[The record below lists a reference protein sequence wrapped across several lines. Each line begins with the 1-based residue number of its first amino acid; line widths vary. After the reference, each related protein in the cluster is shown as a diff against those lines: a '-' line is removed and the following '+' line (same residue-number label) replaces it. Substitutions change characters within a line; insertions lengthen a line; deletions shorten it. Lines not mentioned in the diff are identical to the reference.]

1 MVQHRCTEI
10 IKRSIQMKMMTYV
23 VGAMCVVASLQAY
36 AAEPVKPAHQHAA
49 SVCKHVQD
57 TAEATLQARKGGHN
71 DRAGDKAKLGNKS
84 NDPMFTYAIDVAYD
98 SDVNKTS
105 IGKEAYDYCM
115 LHKAG
120 A

>member
-1 MVQHRCTEI
+1 
-10 IKRSIQMKMMTYV
+10 MKMMTYV
-23 VGAMCVVASLQAY
+23 VGTICAVASLQAY
-36 AAEPVKPAHQHAA
+36 AAEPVKPAHQNAA
-49 SVCKHVQD
+49 SVCKRVQE

-71 DRAGDKAKLGNKS
+71 DRAADKAKLGNKS
-84 NDPMFTYAIDVAYD
+84 NDPMYMYAIDVAYD
-98 SDVNKTS
+98 SDLNKTG

>member
-1 MVQHRCTEI
+1 
-10 IKRSIQMKMMTYV
+10 MKMMTYV
-23 VGAMCVVASLQAY
+23 AGAICAVASLQAY
-36 AAEPVKPAHQHAA
+36 AAEPVKPAHKHAA
-49 SVCKHVQD
+49 SVCTQVQD
-57 TAEATLQARKGGHN
+57 MAEATLQARKGGHN
-71 DRAGDKAKLGNKS
+71 DRAGDKAKLGSKR

-98 SDVNKTS
+98 SDINKTG

>member
-1 MVQHRCTEI
+1 
-10 IKRSIQMKMMTYV
+10 MKTMTYV
-23 VGAMCVVASLQAY
+23 AAAIGAVASLHVY

-49 SVCKHVQD
+49 SVCKRVQE
-57 TAEATLQARKGGHN
+57 TAEATWQARRSGHN
-71 DRAGDKAKLGNKS
+71 DRAGDKAKLGSKS
-84 NDPMFTYAIDVAYD
+84 NEPMFTYAIDVAYD
-98 SDVNKTS
+98 SDINKTG